1 MPLATLSRL
10 LLDLHG
16 LGTGLSIGEFRERVL
31 RRLSE
36 AIPFTSAAWAS
47 GAMTKGGPDF
57 HTVTL
62 WRQPVQLLADY
73 DAVKHQDPLFVESA
87 RSPGRAV
94 RATARTSAPAA
105 LLPFVTR
112 YRLEQ
117 AMSIMHTDKRSL
129 LLTGVSLWR
138 SSQTEPFTP
147 EDGAMMEAAFP
158 HLMEVAGRRVL
169 ADLEET
175 EGLAL
180 PLTSLA
186 AVDRR
191 GWLHAAD
198 GGFTTALAR
207 EFPRWRGPALPE
219 PLLPAVLATIPQR
232 VVLGRITA
240 SVTPHGD
247 LVAVRIRERSAVD
260 NLTPRQF
267 EIVELGALGLNHK
280 QIAERLSLS
289 PTTVRNHLAHAYDRL
304 GVGNR
309 VELARLLHRS
319 R

>member
-16 LGTGLSIGEFRERVL
+16 FGTGLSIDEFRERVL

-87 RSPGRAV
+87 RTPGRAV
-94 RATARTSAPAA
+94 RATARTSVPAA

-147 EDGAMMEAAFP
+147 DDGAMMEAAFP

-169 ADLEET
+169 EGVGQT
-175 EGLAL
+175 EGLPM
-180 PLTSLA
+180 PLTGVA
-186 AVDRR
+186 VVDRR
-191 GWLHAAD
+191 GRLHAAD
-198 GGFTTALAR
+198 ARFASALAR
-207 EFPRWRGPALPE
+207 EFPRWRGPDLPQA
-219 PLLPAVLATIPQR
+219 LLPAVRESTDQR
-232 VVLGRITA
+232 VVLARITA
-240 SVTPHGD
+240 SITPHGD
-247 LVAVRIRERSAVD
+247 LVAVRLRERSVVD
-260 NLTPRQF
+260 TLTPRQL

-280 QIAERLSLS
+280 QIAERLALS

-304 GVGNR
+304 GVASR
-309 VELARLLHRS
+309 VELARLLHRL